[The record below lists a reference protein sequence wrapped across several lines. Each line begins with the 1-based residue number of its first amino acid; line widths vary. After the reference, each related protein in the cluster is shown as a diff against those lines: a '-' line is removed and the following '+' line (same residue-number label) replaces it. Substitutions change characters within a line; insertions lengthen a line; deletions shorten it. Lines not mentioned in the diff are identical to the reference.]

1 MHTLKGK
8 SRNIRK
14 HYLVQRNA
22 KSTYLTADLKLRAAT
37 HSEPLQTNHQGC
49 SKHGQS
55 HRPHNK
61 TCHAGNHL
69 SRLNSQ
75 KGPIFSCPSHQP
87 LLQIKSPS
95 RSNLFFSRLCGLL
108 IQPTTGRFTPVA
120 SDRCAQITR
129 PQCNAR
135 PPLTGSD
142 SANAYTPNKYG
153 WPETEKKILTSTI
166 CIKCNEKFE

>member
-1 MHTLKGK
+1 MHTLKEK

-75 KGPIFSCPSHQP
+75 KRAYLLLPFSPASTPNQISLSFKSLLFPPLRSTYIANYGPIHP
-87 LLQIKSPS
+87 
-95 RSNLFFSRLCGLL
+95 CG
-108 IQPTTGRFTPVA
+108 Q
-120 SDRCAQITR
+120 
-129 PQCNAR
+129 
-135 PPLTGSD
+135 
-142 SANAYTPNKYG
+142 
-153 WPETEKKILTSTI
+153 
-166 CIKCNEKFE
+166 